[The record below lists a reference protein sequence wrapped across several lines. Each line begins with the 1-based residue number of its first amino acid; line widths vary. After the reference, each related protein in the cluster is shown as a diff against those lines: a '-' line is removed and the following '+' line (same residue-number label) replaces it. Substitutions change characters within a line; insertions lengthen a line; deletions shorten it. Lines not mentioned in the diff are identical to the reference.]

1 MATDSTTPTEQH
13 TGSIKSAR
21 LFYALWPG
29 DATRAAL
36 VRWQDHVQGR
46 KIARENL
53 HITLAFLGQQPITLI
68 PTLQEI
74 MMGLPPPD
82 MTLVLDRLG
91 YFPRNRVAWAGIG
104 GVPEALMA
112 LQQTLT
118 QALAQHGIA
127 FNDQSGFRPHVTL
140 ARDALAPGEVAVEAI
155 HWRVGQLVLAQST
168 TDRDGSF
175 YRVLAA
181 REFDKNRPGC
191 DDAPHCVTRVQ

>member
-1 MATDSTTPTEQH
+1 MAADSTRPTEQH

-21 LFYALWPG
+21 LFYALWPD

-74 MMGLPPPD
+74 LMGLPPPD

-91 YFPRNRVAWAGIG
+91 YFPRNRIAWAGMHA
-104 GVPEALMA
+104 VPDALIT
-112 LQQTLT
+112 LQKTLM
-118 QALAQHGIA
+118 QALKRHGVA
-127 FNDQSGFRPHVTL
+127 FDDRSKFQAHVTL
-140 ARDALAPGEVAVEAI
+140 ARDALAPGDAAVEAI
-155 HWRVGQLVLAQST
+155 HWRVGELVLAQST
-168 TDRDGSF
+168 TDGNGAS
-175 YRVLAA
+175 YRMLATQ
-181 REFDKNRPGC
+181 ESNK
-191 DDAPHCVTRVQ
+191 DA